1 MRFVSGLIGFI
12 RRYSVL
18 FVLVSIFLIK
28 TPPFYLFPPIKSSL
42 LTTHTL
48 SRLFILLAFAGIYW
62 EEIREKAKPLGQN
75 AKLLLWF
82 FVVYL
87 IFQSLSLVGASN
99 VIGFLQ
105 RYKDVVFP
113 GLLLFVVVA
122 RRIKREKVV
131 LIFLLAASVNF
142 VYQMIMFFLPHI
154 FRSWGN
160 ELVYSGHLELVLI
173 NLERGRMFIET
184 YDEIA
189 IPFIFFLLAKHNGRW
204 ARIGLIAIFLMV
216 ALPSFLSNFRSRA
229 GILIIAFLASF
240 LFLTGRK
247 IKEKIVLVCLFLFLA
262 MTAVIVSNT
271 FFGFSVVDRFA
282 LRDTREDVETLLY
295 RAENIGTSVD
305 MGISQPLT
313 GIGLGNYFDNLAT
326 SKKMSKSLFNWVQR
340 EAEIASTNPHD
351 IFLQTLS
358 ETGVLS
364 LIFVIMLLG
373 YFAYSDIIALKSK
386 DYLTKALIIAFWT
399 LFSYSLFNPT
409 TTLGYNSLFWLLRGL
424 IIL

>member
-62 EEIREKAKPLGQN
+62 EEIRGKAKPLGQN

-122 RRIKREKVV
+122 RRLKREKVV

-142 VYQMIMFFLPHI
+142 VYQMIMFFLPSAPPPRRYSPNNETTKVPNYVVYI
-154 FRSWGN
+154 GLLRS
-160 ELVYSGHLELVLI
+160 
-173 NLERGRMFIET
+173 F
-184 YDEIA
+184 
-189 IPFIFFLLAKHNGRW
+189 
-204 ARIGLIAIFLMV
+204 RIG
-216 ALPSFLSNFRSRA
+216 SYQSRK
-229 GILIIAFLASF
+229 
-240 LFLTGRK
+240 RP
-247 IKEKIVLVCLFLFLA
+247 
-262 MTAVIVSNT
+262 
-271 FFGFSVVDRFA
+271 
-282 LRDTREDVETLLY
+282 DVY
-295 RAENIGTSVD
+295 RNV
-305 MGISQPLT
+305 
-313 GIGLGNYFDNLAT
+313 
-326 SKKMSKSLFNWVQR
+326 R
-340 EAEIASTNPHD
+340 
-351 IFLQTLS
+351 
-358 ETGVLS
+358 
-364 LIFVIMLLG
+364 
-373 YFAYSDIIALKSK
+373 
-386 DYLTKALIIAFWT
+386 
-399 LFSYSLFNPT
+399 
-409 TTLGYNSLFWLLRGL
+409 
-424 IIL
+424 